1 MALAARTHLWSSDF
15 LPELRLGLENLRAHK
30 MRSALTMLGM
40 IFGVAA
46 VVAMLSIGA
55 GAQQEVMAFIEQ
67 LGVRNL
73 IVEAREAPDN
83 QTLQKVRKLSAG
95 LSFQDVRI
103 IQANLDGIDAASPRK
118 RFTPSKLIPRP
129 VGGDIPIV
137 YGVTPAYQKIANL
150 QVASGRFFD
159 EAETTA
165 AAPVAVVGE
174 AAAATLFGVEDPVG
188 QYLKVNEQWFRVIGV
203 AGPQLTVQSDVAGI
217 PAQDRNNII
226 YVPLYASIFRL
237 EDGQSAQKDEI
248 DGIYLQMKPSA
259 DVPSAAALIRGV
271 LDVAHRGA
279 GDFTIVSPAELLA
292 EQRRTQRIF
301 EMVMVAIASISLLV
315 GGIGIMNIMLASVL
329 ERPREIGV
337 RRAIGARQRDVVR
350 QFLIETTLISLS
362 GGVIGILLGVG
373 LSQLIGVLAGW
384 STIVTTTSIV
394 LAFGVSVAIGIVCGL
409 YPAVRASR
417 LDPVKALHYE

>member
-1 MALAARTHLWSSDF
+1 MDTRAHLWSTDF

-83 QTLQKVRKLSAG
+83 QTLQKVRRLSQG
-95 LSFQDVRI
+95 LSFQDFRI
-103 IQANLDGIDAASPRK
+103 IQANLDGIDASSPRK
-118 RFTPSKLIPRP
+118 RFTPSKMLPRP
-129 VGGDIPIV
+129 IGGDMPIV
-137 YGVTPAYQKIANL
+137 YGVTPAYQQIGNL
-150 QVASGRFFD
+150 KVASGRFFD
-159 EAETTA
+159 DAETTA
-165 AAPVAVVGE
+165 AAPVAVIGE
-174 AAAATLFGVEDPVG
+174 AAAATLFGTEDPIGRYV
-188 QYLKVNEQWFRVIGV
+188 KVNEQWFRIIGV

-226 YVPLYASIFRL
+226 YVPLYASVFRL

-248 DGIYLQMKPSA
+248 DGIYLQMKPAVDIPS
-259 DVPSAAALIRGV
+259 SAALVRGV

-315 GGIGIMNIMLASVL
+315 GGIGIMNIMLATVT
-329 ERPREIGV
+329 ERTREIGI
-337 RRAIGARQRDVVR
+337 RRALGAKRRDITE
-350 QFLIETTLISLS
+350 QFLIESVVLS
-362 GGVIGILLGVG
+362 GVGGLLGVC
-373 LSQLIGVLAGW
+373 LGVTLPYAIVYFAAMKA
-384 STIVTTTSIV
+384 IVTPFSVILSFCISV
-394 LAFGVSVAIGIVCGL
+394 GVGILFGL
-409 YPAVRASR
+409 YPARRAA
-417 LDPVKALHYE
+417 LMDPIDALRHE